1 MSTQDQCPL
10 KACLERRQNRSL
22 LPASQELPSRSLFFV
37 GVGMGTCSD
46 SNAMGPEYSKCTLL
60 VELQDGTKRPA
71 DSFYEWMQQ
80 RCIEQCAMLLAIKKQ
95 LLESRGDLE
104 WLPDRMERQ
113 SERLNLATEGCANFP
128 INVVFGCA
136 SWWRGSNASILSE
149 LESLINDRRQS
160 ELEYRTLIVAI
171 PKMQEEGLVSN
182 TSISFE
188 FFLTHVQKM
197 LVPDLLSNFPCRKE
211 DFGTW
216 LKKDAL
222 AGRDPYSSQLLN
234 KKFPVTWREGNEIT
248 HELFGEGVNEEGTI
262 EKYAFTTD
270 PNYSLNMPFS
280 SRFTG
285 NNDELLNFEVS
296 GDISYTS
303 YGSGSYS
310 GLGSYTCGEYGHC
323 SYSVQAASESD
334 ESDDD

>member
-1 MSTQDQCPL
+1 MSTKDQCPL
-10 KACLERRQNRSL
+10 EACLERRHNRSL
-22 LPASQELPSRSLFFV
+22 LPASQELPSRSLFYV
-37 GVGMGTCSD
+37 DVGMGTCSD
-46 SNAMGPEYSKCTLL
+46 SNAMGPQYSKCTLL
-60 VELQDGTKRPA
+60 VVLQDGTKRPA
-71 DSFYEWMQQ
+71 GSFYEWMQQ
-80 RCIEQCAMLLAIKKQ
+80 RCIEQCAMLLAVKKE

-113 SERLNLATEGCANFP
+113 SERLNLATGWGNFRGP
-128 INVVFGCA
+128 TNMVFGCA

-171 PKMQEEGLVSN
+171 PKMQKECLVSN

-188 FFLTHVQKM
+188 FFFMDVKKM

-222 AGRDPYSSQLLN
+222 AGRDPYSNKPLN
-234 KKFPVTWREGNEIT
+234 KEFPVTWREGNEIT
-248 HELFGEGVNEEGTI
+248 HELFGEGVDEDGTI
-262 EKYAFTTD
+262 QKYAFTTD

-280 SRFTG
+280 SRCTG
-285 NNDELLNFEVS
+285 NNDELLNFAVS
-296 GDISYTS
+296 GDITYSS
-303 YGSGSYS
+303 YGHGSYS
-310 GLGSYTCGEYGHC
+310 GPGSYNSYGGG

-334 ESDDD
+334 ESD